1 MMKSLN
7 LEGKT
12 FFLVETLWTGS
23 GSSSGSPWRLSGF
36 VCSFP
41 SVSGVISSVSVRLAR
56 MVQGWNVGSHWSLVG
71 RGGYADSLAHLL

>member
-7 LEGKT
+7 LEDKT

-23 GSSSGSPWRLSGF
+23 GSSLGSPWRLSGF

-41 SVSGVISSVSVRLAR
+41 SVSGVISSVSVSIGSDGPR
-56 MVQGWNVGSHWSLVG
+56 MECGGSLVFS
-71 RGGYADSLAHLL
+71 RSRRLRR